1 MLKPEGI
8 ITDLDKEYSEVGKK
22 LVSHIE
28 KWIEKHSIANLQ
40 VSSTQKN
47 QSMRRLMPND
57 IMSTSPSSTL
67 STHQITSFFLKE
79 NLQTRVS
86 MEE

>member
-28 KWIEKHSIANLQ
+28 KWIEKHSIANP
-40 VSSTQKN
+40 VSSIDPVK
-47 QSMRRLMPND
+47 
-57 IMSTSPSSTL
+57 TSINATVDA
-67 STHQITSFFLKE
+67 Q
-79 NLQTRVS
+79 
-86 MEE
+86 